1 MKNFYISL
9 IAARPIKM
17 EEGGKQKR
25 KKLKRIASSV

>member
-17 EEGGKQKR
+17 EKGKTKR
-25 KKLKRIASSV
+25 KKIRRRN